1 MIKPRLLTLGGL
13 GFAVLLL
20 IGIASVWLAQQSR
33 QDQQWVAHSLE
44 LEARMTQLQFM
55 VRSVEGSQRS
65 YLLTGD
71 KEYLETFDTSLAAI
85 PPLAAEIGDRT
96 ADNPRQQRAMEQLR
110 PLLDRLPNF
119 RNAIDMA
126 DGGDRVGAMAL
137 VRTNRGRELGEQADT
152 VLRGM
157 KAEEE
162 RLLAERSAASR
173 GTQLWLVAITIA
185 GLLAVA
191 AVAAVAVLMVR
202 RSTSAMLAIQGELAV
217 ANEGLEAMV
226 AERTA
231 DLQEANTEIQ
241 RYAYI
246 VSHDLRSPLVNIMGF
261 TSELEHLRDA
271 VFERVGRLRDRVPE
285 EPAEGDETLK
295 ADFGEALGFIKTSID
310 KMDRLIHAILS
321 LARQGRREFK
331 AEAIDV
337 TALLQRMVDAM
348 AHQALER
355 GAEIRIGSLPPVTS
369 DRLALEQIFS
379 NLLDNALKYLRDGTA
394 GQIEVSGRI
403 TAAGPVYEVR
413 DNGRGI
419 DPKDRV
425 RVFELF
431 RRSGPQDRP
440 GEGIGLAY
448 VRALV
453 RRLGGTISMESALGQ
468 GSVFRVTLP
477 RAWADSSQRTAR

>member
-13 GFAVLLL
+13 GLAVLLL
-20 IGIASVWLAQQSR
+20 IGIAAVWLAQQSR

-71 KEYLETFDTSLAAI
+71 KEYLETFDKALADI
-85 PPLAAEIGDRT
+85 PPLAAEIADRT
-96 ADNPRQQRAMEQLR
+96 ADNPVQQRAIGQLR

-119 RNAIDMA
+119 RNAIGMA
-126 DGGDRVGAMAL
+126 DAGDRAGAMAQ
-137 VRTNRGRELGEQADT
+137 VRTGRGRELGEQIDDI
-152 VLRGM
+152 LRGM

-185 GLLAVA
+185 GLLAIA
-191 AVAAVAVLMVR
+191 LVAAVAVLMVR
-202 RSTSAMLAIQGELAV
+202 RSTAAMQAMQRELAL

-231 DLQEANTEIQ
+231 DLQEANDEIQ

-271 VFERVGRLRDRVPE
+271 VFERLGSLRERVPGE
-285 EPAEGDETLK
+285 TAEADETLK
-295 ADFGEALGFIKTSID
+295 ADFAEALGFIKTSID
-310 KMDRLIHAILS
+310 KMDRLIHAILT

-331 AEAIDV
+331 AEAIDT
-337 TALLQRMVDAM
+337 TALLQRMADAM
-348 AHQALER
+348 AHQAQER
-355 GAEIRIGSLPPVTS
+355 GAEIRIGRLPPLTS

-379 NLLDNALKYLRDGTA
+379 NLLDNALKYLRDGTP
-394 GQIEVSGRI
+394 GEIEVSGRV
-403 TAAGPVYEVR
+403 TATGHVYEVR

-419 DPKDRV
+419 DPKDRG

-431 RRSGPQDRP
+431 RRSGLQDRP
-440 GEGIGLAY
+440 GEGIGLAH

-453 RRLGGTISMESALGQ
+453 RRLGGTIALESALGQ
-468 GSVFRVTLP
+468 GSVFRITLP
-477 RAWADSSQRTAR
+477 RTWADSSQRTAK

>member
-13 GFAVLLL
+13 GLAVLLV
-20 IGIASVWLAQQSR
+20 IGIAAVWLAQQSR

-44 LEARMTQLQFM
+44 LEARMTQLQFL

-71 KEYLETFDTSLAAI
+71 REYLETFDKALAGI
-85 PPLAAEIGDRT
+85 PPLAAEIADRT
-96 ADNPRQQRAMEQLR
+96 ADNPVQQRAIDRLR
-110 PLLDRLPNF
+110 PLLGRLPSF
-119 RNAIDMA
+119 RDAIGMA
-126 DGGDRVGAMAL
+126 DGGDRAGAMAL
-137 VRTNRGRELGEQADT
+137 VRTGRGRELGEQIDDI
-152 VLRGM
+152 LRGM

-185 GLLAVA
+185 GLLALA

-202 RSTSAMLAIQGELAV
+202 RSTAAMQALQQELAQ
-217 ANEGLEAMV
+217 ANEGLETMV

-231 DLQEANTEIQ
+231 DLQEANDEIQ

-246 VSHDLRSPLVNIMGF
+246 VSHDLRSPLVNVMGF

-271 VFERVGRLRDRVPE
+271 VFERVESLRGRVPE
-285 EPAEGDETLK
+285 ESAEADETLK
-295 ADFGEALGFIKTSID
+295 ADFAEALGFIKTSID
-310 KMDRLIHAILS
+310 KMDRLIHAILT

-331 AEAIDV
+331 GEPIDT
-337 TALLQRMVDAM
+337 TALLQRIADSV
-348 AHQALER
+348 AHQAQER
-355 GAEIRIGSLPPVTS
+355 GAEIRIAPLPAVTS

-379 NLLDNALKYLRDGTA
+379 NLLDNALKYLRDGTP
-394 GQIEVSGRI
+394 GEIEVSGRA
-403 TAAGPVYEVR
+403 TPAGLVYEVR

-431 RRSGPQDRP
+431 RRSGVQDRP
-440 GEGIGLAY
+440 GEGIGLAH

-453 RRLGGTISMESALGQ
+453 RRLGGTIALESALGR
-468 GSVFRVTLP
+468 GSVFRITLP
-477 RAWADSSQRTAR
+477 RTWADSSQRTAR

>member
-20 IGIASVWLAQQSR
+20 IGITSLWLVQQSR
-33 QDQQWVAHSLE
+33 EDQQWVAHSFE

-71 KEYLETFDTSLAAI
+71 KAYLETFDRSLAAI

-96 ADNPRQQRAMEQLR
+96 ADNPAQQSAMEQLR

-119 RNAIDMA
+119 RNAIGMA
-126 DGGDRVGAMAL
+126 DGGDRDGAMAL
-137 VRTNRGRELGEQADT
+137 VRTSRGRELGEQADG

-191 AVAAVAVLMVR
+191 AVAAVAVVMVR
-202 RSTSAMLAIQGELAV
+202 RSAAAMLAIQGELAA

-226 AERTA
+226 AARTSE
-231 DLQEANTEIQ
+231 LQEANDEIQ

-271 VFERVGRLRDRVPE
+271 VFERVGILRDRLPE
-285 EPAEGDETLK
+285 ESAEADETLK
-295 ADFGEALGFIKTSID
+295 ADFAEALGFIKTSID
-310 KMDRLIHAILS
+310 KMDRLIHAILT

-337 TALLQRMVDAM
+337 TALLQRMADAM

-394 GQIEVSGRI
+394 GEIEVSGRA
-403 TAAGPVYEVR
+403 TPAGPVYEVR

-468 GSVFRVTLP
+468 GSVFRVSLP
-477 RAWADSSQRTAR
+477 RTWADSSQRTAR